1 MVVNVEEELAAPLLE
16 AAAIAVILRLLPI
29 RAGVNVVVGVFKE
42 NAPEG
47 FRTAAVTRTSTTMRV
62 VLVALKAQRNSVG
75 QATTLLDLIVV
86 LSLLLL
92 LLRLLLSLERKDTKY
107 QTFLHGNEHQQ
118 ENISPS

>member
-29 RAGVNVVVGVFKE
+29 RAGVNVVVVGVFKE
-42 NAPEG
+42 NAPGG
-47 FRTAAVTRTSTTMRV
+47 FRTAPVTRTSTTMRV

-86 LSLLLL
+86 LSLLFL
-92 LLRLLLSLERKDTKY
+92 LLLSLDSFQGGRYESETCLRDRKWV
-107 QTFLHGNEHQQ
+107 Q
-118 ENISPS
+118 PSLL